1 MKKRSILISILCLS
15 GLTVGG
21 IFFTP
26 AIDAIQEE
34 LFAAQCDNQWVATN
48 PSLTDIREQAK
59 LITTKIYSKDSGGS
73 GVIIARQNNTYT
85 ILTNQHVL
93 SQDSDFQY
101 QVKMPDGEIYDAE
114 VVRNISFAE
123 DDIALLE
130 VRSEKDYPTANIA
143 PKNSPISPK
152 DTVYA
157 TGFPY
162 DKEEVIA
169 NEGKIIQQ
177 LSKSFEGGYQVGYTN
192 DIQKG
197 MSGGPVL
204 NKRGEL
210 IAINGILAYP
220 LFGKKYIFDDGI
232 TPTEAEQELMQKSSW
247 SIPIHTVVSQAPDM
261 FPPGVV
267 RENNALARQILV
279 FIDDIDDVDEE
290 NKRDSNGS
298 GVIIARDGNTYTVLT
313 SAHTF
318 TGKRSSEYINQ
329 DPTQFSIPTK
339 TYEILTADGKCH
351 SIDRKSIRF
360 LDEAANLDLAVF
372 KFTSRHNYSVAK
384 LADYQLATQ
393 ESQWIFVSGWYPT
406 ETGISRPLNPGVL
419 FSKEQG
425 AFNARNSDSQT
436 EGYELVY
443 TNQTKGGMSGGPILD
458 TEGRLIGIHGRADGT
473 NYNGENFYLG
483 YSLGIP
489 VSKFLNVAN
498 LVDIN
503 PENLEVATNKPQ
515 QTTDE
520 EKTEIYNH
528 FQFDVP
534 SEEDGAN
541 AWINFGNQL
550 WRFFEYDY
558 AIIAYNEAIKKDPD
572 SALGYYAKGL
582 AQRNRGY
589 NTNNIQYHREAL
601 ESFENAI
608 KYQNNFYEAWREK
621 ARTLLVLKN
630 EEEYPN
636 ALNDALFAVDKA
648 IKLSDTD
655 INLYVLQSSIYF
667 LMERFDKAK
676 ESLDEAIILA
686 KYKQPMLYVYRG
698 NILGA
703 DQKLD
708 EAERDF
714 SKAIEL
720 DENSPDIYLA
730 RASFYYNRKQDINK
744 AEVDFAKAIDLNPDY
759 AEAYYQRGNMRL
771 NWGKYRDAIKDY
783 DQVIKILPYS
793 PAAYYQR
800 GFAYRWVGNTSDAF
814 NDFSKAAEF
823 YKQQDNTI
831 YAQEAEKRAKDLR
844 DGVERLALFEGK
856 AWNKTAKKGSKI
868 SIEILELDRN
878 NKSIKIQ
885 VAWSQGLYGEGQL
898 SGTID
903 ENNNVTTTGETFG
916 FQAGGLFQNQINFQI
931 VDNQIINATYTF
943 IPKGVTT
950 HFNLQEGEFYE
961 VSQTEGEP
969 LELNQEEEYNYVDI
983 YN

>member
-1 MKKRSILISILCLS
+1 MKKRSILISLVCLS
-15 GLTVGG
+15 GLTAGG

-34 LFAAQCDNQWVATN
+34 IFAAQCDNQWVATN
-48 PSLTDIREQAK
+48 PNLTNILEQAK

-73 GVIIARQNNTYT
+73 GVIIARQKDIYT

-93 SQDSDFQY
+93 SEDSDFQHR
-101 QVKMPDGEIYDAE
+101 VKMPDEEIYDAE
-114 VVRNISFAE
+114 VVKNISFGE

-130 VRSEKDYPTANIA
+130 VRSEKDYYIADIA
-143 PKNSPISPK
+143 PKKSPISPK
-152 DTVYA
+152 DTVYT

-162 DKEEVIA
+162 DREEVIA

-177 LSKSFEGGYQVGYTN
+177 LSKSFEGGYEIGYTN

-267 RENNALARQILV
+267 RENNAIARQITV
-279 FIDDIDDVDEE
+279 FIDDIDEE

-313 SAHTF
+313 AAHTF
-318 TGKRSSEYINQ
+318 TGKRSSKYINQ

-351 SIDRKSIRF
+351 SIERRIIRF

-384 LADYQLATQ
+384 LADYQLAAQ

-419 FSKEQG
+419 FSKETG
-425 AFNARNSDSQT
+425 AFNAKNSASQT

-473 NYNGENFYLG
+473 NYNGEIFYLG

-489 VSKFLNVAN
+489 INKFLNVAN
-498 LVDIN
+498 LVDIHS
-503 PENLEVATNKPQ
+503 ENLEVAINKPRQ
-515 QTTDE
+515 ITDE
-520 EKTEIYNH
+520 ENGEIRNH
-528 FQFDVP
+528 FKFDFP

-541 AWINFGNQL
+541 AWINLGNQI
-550 WRFFEYDY
+550 WRFFEHDY
-558 AIIAYNEAIKKDPD
+558 AIQAYNQAIEKDPD

-582 AQRNRGY
+582 AQRDRGY
-589 NTNNIQYHREAL
+589 YTGNIQYHREAL
-601 ESFENAI
+601 KSFENAI
-608 KYQNNFYEAWREK
+608 KHQNNFYEAWREK
-621 ARTLLVLKN
+621 ARILLVLKHDN
-630 EEEYPN
+630 EEYSN
-636 ALNDALFAVDKA
+636 ALNDAILSIYKA
-648 IKLSDTD
+648 IKLSEKDV
-655 INLYVLQSSIYF
+655 NLYVLQSNIYSA
-667 LMERFDKAK
+667 MGKYDKAK
-676 ESLDEAIILA
+676 KSLDEAIILA
-686 KYKQPMLYVYRG
+686 EDNQPILYIYRG
-698 NILGA
+698 SVLA
-703 DQKLD
+703 SQKKLD
-708 EAERDF
+708 EAEADF
-714 SKAIEL
+714 TKAIEL
-720 DENSPDIYLA
+720 DKDSPDTYLA
-730 RASFYYNRKQDINK
+730 RASFYYGSVKDIEK
-744 AEVDFAKAIDLNPDY
+744 AEADFTKAISLNPGY
-759 AEAYYQRGNMRL
+759 AEAYYQRGNIRL
-771 NWGKYRDAIKDY
+771 NWENYQGAIDDY
-783 DQVIKILPYS
+783 EEVIQIWPGY
-793 PAAYYQR
+793 ADAYYQR
-800 GFAYRWVGNTSDAF
+800 ARALTKVNNISEAIANLKEAGKLYYNKQNEAAFLLTKNRIKQLENRTSKLARYQGDVNEMPHNGNGKISVEVLKLDLYSQKITLEMSLYNGLIGEAELVGKIDKDNKVTVSGYTFNPEVGGIFDTKMEFELVHDKISDGKYKFIAQGSNY
-814 NDFSKAAEF
+814 NDL
-823 YKQQDNTI
+823 TI
-831 YAQEAEKRAKDLR
+831 Y
-844 DGVERLALFEGK
+844 EG
-856 AWNKTAKKGSKI
+856 T
-868 SIEILELDRN
+868 
-878 NKSIKIQ
+878 
-885 VAWSQGLYGEGQL
+885 L
-898 SGTID
+898 S
-903 ENNNVTTTGETFG
+903 N
-916 FQAGGLFQNQINFQI
+916 
-931 VDNQIINATYTF
+931 
-943 IPKGVTT
+943 
-950 HFNLQEGEFYE
+950 

-969 LELNQEEEYNYVDI
+969 LQLNQKEEDNDVDI

>member
-1 MKKRSILISILCLS
+1 PKK
-15 GLTVGG
+15 
-21 IFFTP
+21 
-26 AIDAIQEE
+26 
-34 LFAAQCDNQWVATN
+34 
-48 PSLTDIREQAK
+48 
-59 LITTKIYSKDSGGS
+59 
-73 GVIIARQNNTYT
+73 
-85 ILTNQHVL
+85 
-93 SQDSDFQY
+93 
-101 QVKMPDGEIYDAE
+101 
-114 VVRNISFAE
+114 
-123 DDIALLE
+123 
-130 VRSEKDYPTANIA
+130 
-143 PKNSPISPK
+143 SPISPK
-152 DTVYA
+152 DTVYT

-162 DKEEVIA
+162 DREEVIA

-177 LSKSFEGGYQVGYTN
+177 LSKSFEGGYEIGYTN

-267 RENNALARQILV
+267 RENNAIARQITV
-279 FIDDIDDVDEE
+279 FIDDIDEE

-313 SAHTF
+313 AAHTF
-318 TGKRSSEYINQ
+318 TGKRSSKYINQ

-351 SIDRKSIRF
+351 SIERRIIRF

-384 LADYQLATQ
+384 LADYQLAAQ

-419 FSKEQG
+419 FSKETG
-425 AFNARNSDSQT
+425 AFNAKNSTSQT

-473 NYNGENFYLG
+473 NYNGEIFYLG

-489 VSKFLNVAN
+489 INKFLNVAN
-498 LVDIN
+498 LVDIHS
-503 PENLEVATNKPQ
+503 ENLEVAINKPRQ
-515 QTTDE
+515 ITDE
-520 EKTEIYNH
+520 ENGEIRNH
-528 FQFDVP
+528 FKFDFP

-541 AWINFGNQL
+541 AWINLGNQI
-550 WRFFEYDY
+550 WRFFEHDY
-558 AIIAYNEAIKKDPD
+558 AIQAYNQAIEKDPN

-582 AQRNRGY
+582 AQRDRGY
-589 NTNNIQYHREAL
+589 YTGNIQYHREAL
-601 ESFENAI
+601 KSFENAI
-608 KYQNNFYEAWREK
+608 KHQNNFYEAWREK
-621 ARTLLVLKN
+621 ARILLVLKN
-630 EEEYPN
+630 EKAYPN
-636 ALNDALFAVDKA
+636 ALNDALFAIDKA
-648 IKLSDTD
+648 IKLSEKDV
-655 INLYVLQSSIYF
+655 NLYVLQSNIY
-667 LMERFDKAK
+667 LAMKRYSKAK
-676 ESLDEAIILA
+676 QSLDEAVIIA
-686 KYKQPMLYVYRG
+686 EDKQPMLYIYRG
-698 NILGA
+698 NILGLY
-703 DQKLD
+703 QKLD

-720 DENSPDIYLA
+720 DKNSPDIHLA
-730 RASFYYNRKQDINK
+730 RASFYYNIKQNINK
-744 AEVDFAKAIDLNPDY
+744 AEADFAKAIDLNPDY

-771 NWGKYRDAIKDY
+771 NWGKYQDAIKDY

-793 PAAYYQR
+793 AAAYYQR
-800 GFAYRWVGNTSDAF
+800 GFAYRWLGDTSNAL

-831 YAQEAEKRAKDLR
+831 YTQEAEKRAKDLR
-844 DGVERLALFEGK
+844 YGVKRLALFEGK
-856 AWNKTAKKGSKI
+856 SWNKTFKKGSKV
-868 SIEILELDRN
+868 SIEILELDRK

-903 ENNNVTTTGETFG
+903 KNNYVTTTGETFS

-931 VDNQIINATYTF
+931 VDNQIINATYNF
-943 IPKGVTT
+943 IPKVV
-950 HFNLQEGEFYE
+950 NLNLIQKGEFYE

-969 LELNQEEEYNYVDI
+969 LELNQQEEEDNYVDI